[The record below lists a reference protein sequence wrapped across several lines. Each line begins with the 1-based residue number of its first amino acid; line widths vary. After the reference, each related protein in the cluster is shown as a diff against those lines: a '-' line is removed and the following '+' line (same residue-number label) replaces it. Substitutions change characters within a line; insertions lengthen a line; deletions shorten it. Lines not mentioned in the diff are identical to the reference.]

1 MFCHRAPTTPPFT
14 LRRAAAAVALA
25 TLATSSR
32 AAAEP
37 LKVAPGQTVELTCET
52 RSVVVAGEAK
62 ISKGEIRL
70 KLTGTEP
77 QGTQAGTWAV
87 VTVDA
92 GHASSLA
99 AVHKQACASGC
110 PLQIGARAQ
119 PMLWAPKIAMPDAM
133 EGDAALTIVAID
145 PETLGLKA
153 STYRS
158 KDIAALEQGTCRRA
172 E

>member
-1 MFCHRAPTTPPFT
+1 MLRHRAPMMLPWT
-14 LRRAAAAVALA
+14 LWRAACAVALA
-25 TLATSSR
+25 TFATAPT

-37 LKVAPGQTVELTCET
+37 LKLEPGQTVELTCET

-87 VTVDA
+87 VNVDA

-99 AVHKQACASGC
+99 AVHRQACASAC
-110 PLQIGARAQ
+110 PLQIGAKAQ

-133 EGDAALTIVAID
+133 EGDAALTVVAID

>member
-1 MFCHRAPTTPPFT
+1 MC
-14 LRRAAAAVALA
+14 AAVAALAVALA
-25 TLATSSR
+25 AIPAG
-32 AAAEP
+32 AADP
-37 LKVAPGQTVELTCET
+37 LKLEPGQTVELTCET
-52 RSVVVAGEAK
+52 RSVVVAGAAK

-70 KLTGTEP
+70 KLTGAEP
-77 QGTQAGTWAV
+77 QGSQAGTWAV

-99 AVHKQACASGC
+99 AIHRQACAGAC
-110 PLQIGARAQ
+110 PMQISAKAQ
-119 PMLWAPKIAMPDAM
+119 PMLWAPRIAMPDAM
-133 EGDAALTIVAID
+133 EGDAALTVVAID

-172 E
+172 D

>member
-1 MFCHRAPTTPPFT
+1 MLRYRAPKTI
-14 LRRAAAAVALA
+14 RMAQRAAVAALA
-25 TLATSSR
+25 VALVSGPAHAADTLTI
-32 AAAEP
+32 
-37 LKVAPGQTVELTCET
+37 APGQTVELTCET

-70 KLTGTEP
+70 KLTGAES
-77 QGTQAGTWAV
+77 QGAQAGTWAV

-110 PLQIGARAQ
+110 PMQIGAKAQ
-119 PMLWAPKIAMPDAM
+119 PMLWAPRIAMPDAM
-133 EGDAALTIVAID
+133 EGDAALTVIAID
-145 PETLGLKA
+145 PETLGIKA
-153 STYRS
+153 STYRA

-172 E
+172 Q

>member
-1 MFCHRAPTTPPFT
+1 MLRCMRTTIWT
-14 LRRAAAAVALA
+14 GARAAAAALAVALA
-25 TLATSSR
+25 AGPSS
-32 AAAEP
+32 AGDP
-37 LKVAPGQTVELTCET
+37 LKLEPGKTVELTCET

-92 GHASSLA
+92 GHGSSLA
-99 AVHKQACASGC
+99 AVHKDACASAC
-110 PLQIGARAQ
+110 PLQIGGKAQ
-119 PMLWAPKIAMPDAM
+119 PMLWAPRIAMPDAM
-133 EGDAALTIVAID
+133 EGDAALTVVAID
-145 PETLGLKA
+145 PETLSLKA

-158 KDIAALEQGTCRRA
+158 KDIAALEQGTCRRT

>member
-1 MFCHRAPTTPPFT
+1 MIRYRAPTTPPWT
-14 LRRAAAAVALA
+14 ARRAAAAVVLA
-25 TLATSSR
+25 TLACAPV
-32 AAAEP
+32 AAADP
-37 LKVAPGQTVELTCET
+37 LNLAPGQTVELTCET

-62 ISKGEIRL
+62 VSKGEIRL

-77 QGTQAGTWAV
+77 QGTQAGTWSV
-87 VTVDA
+87 VKVDT

-99 AVHKQACASGC
+99 AVHRQACASAC
-110 PLQIGARAQ
+110 PLQIGAKAQ
-119 PMLWAPKIAMPDAM
+119 PMLWAPRIAMPDAM

-145 PETLGLKA
+145 PDTLALKA